1 MSGIHAKP
9 RRADKSLATKVR
21 PSSGRY
27 QIAKCKIVFLT
38 ALCWCALSLQIASA
52 QMIEVGTPIYGFG
65 NSWYERQGVGFG
77 FSLPG
82 GQWGGSRV
90 VGLLPNGQ
98 FTPNGQL
105 QFTQG
110 SFGGTLPMFGGYD
123 PNAAGRLGFGVGG
136 QGGGFRLG
144 FEFGKGSTRS
154 ITSTAPSL
162 MVQNG
167 GGGFI
172 SSGQWTPFVTGWI
185 PVVGNFSG
193 PQPIDNAVT
202 RAVRSGQLRLDN
214 LGTGASETPELP
226 AGNSSRSAES
236 MTRSTAETAS
246 ESVAAIRAAK
256 AAEKEALEQQRSELM
271 AEYEQHLAAGD
282 RDLARLAIVRAI
294 PLESDPV
301 RKQKLRD
308 LLKSTK

>member
-1 MSGIHAKP
+1 MSNLLP
-9 RRADKSLATKVR
+9 RFAFFLSLL
-21 PSSGRY
+21 SS
-27 QIAKCKIVFLT
+27 QIAFG
-38 ALCWCALSLQIASA
+38 
-52 QMIEVGTPIYGFG
+52 QMIDIGTPMYGFG

-82 GQWGGSRV
+82 GHWGSSRV

-98 FTPNGQL
+98 LTPNGQL

-110 SFGGTLPMFGGYD
+110 SFGGTLPPFGGYD

-144 FEFGKGSTRS
+144 FEFGKGSSRTV
-154 ITSTAPSL
+154 TSTAPSL

-172 SSGQWTPFVTGWI
+172 GSGQWTPFVTGWI
-185 PVVGNFSG
+185 PVVGNDSG
-193 PQPIDNAVT
+193 PQPLDNAVT
-202 RAVRSGQLRLDN
+202 RAVQSGQLRLDN
-214 LGTGASETPELP
+214 LG
-226 AGNSSRSAES
+226 SRSSGESALPSSSSARAEEPLI
-236 MTRSTAETAS
+236 RSTAETAS

-256 AAEKEALEQQRSELM
+256 AAEKESIKRQLTEQM
-271 AEYEQHLAAGD
+271 AEYQEHLAAGN
-282 RDLARLAIVRAI
+282 RELARLALVRAI
-294 PLESDPV
+294 PLETDPAE
-301 RKQKLRD
+301 KQKLRA

>member
-1 MSGIHAKP
+1 MSGIHAKLL
-9 RRADKSLATKVR
+9 RSEQSLTRKVH
-21 PSSGRY
+21 SWSGRSL
-27 QIAKCKIVFLT
+27 IAQCKFFLVIAFCWYAQSLPIV
-38 ALCWCALSLQIASA
+38 SA
-52 QMIEVGTPIYGFG
+52 QMIDVGTPMNGFG
-65 NSWYERQGVGFG
+65 SSWYERQGVGFG

-98 FTPNGQL
+98 FTPNGHL

-110 SFGGTLPMFGGYD
+110 GFGSAIPMFGGYD
-123 PNAAGRLGFGVGG
+123 PNAAGRFGFGVGG

-144 FEFGKGSTRS
+144 FEFGKGSTRTM
-154 ITSTAPSL
+154 TSTAPSL

-167 GGGFI
+167 AGGFI

-185 PVVGNFSG
+185 PVVGNYSG

-202 RAVRSGQLRLDN
+202 RAVQSGQLRLDN
-214 LGTGASETPELP
+214 LGSSSSEGSALP
-226 AGNSSRSAES
+226 AERSSPSDES

-246 ESVAAIRAAK
+246 ESVAAIRATK
-256 AAEKEALEQQRSELM
+256 AAEKEAVTKQLADLM
-271 AEYEQHLAAGD
+271 AEYEQHLAEGD
-282 RDLARLAIVRAI
+282 RDLARLAIVKAI
-294 PLESDPV
+294 PLEQNASK
-301 RKQKLRD
+301 KQKLRD

>member
-1 MSGIHAKP
+1 MSGIHAKILRP
-9 RRADKSLATKVR
+9 DKSLVIKVR
-21 PSSGRY
+21 LGSGRS
-27 QIAKCKIVFLT
+27 LT
-38 ALCWCALSLQIASA
+38 AKGKFVLLMVLCWCALSLPIVSA
-52 QMIEVGTPIYGFG
+52 QMIGVGTPMNGFG

-98 FTPNGQL
+98 FNPTGHL

-110 SFGGTLPMFGGYD
+110 SFGSAIPTFGGYD
-123 PNAAGRLGFGVGG
+123 PNAAGRFGFGVGG

-144 FEFGKGSTRS
+144 LEFGKGSTRT

-167 GGGFI
+167 AGGFI

-185 PVVGNFSG
+185 PVVGNYSG

-202 RAVRSGQLRLDN
+202 RAVQSGQLRLDN
-214 LGTGASETPELP
+214 LGSRSYENSALP
-226 AGNSSRSAES
+226 TESSSRSDES
-236 MTRSTAETAS
+236 LTRSTAETAS
-246 ESVAAIRAAK
+246 ESVAAIRATK
-256 AAEKEALEQQRSELM
+256 AAEKEAVKQQLAELM
-271 AEYEQHLAAGD
+271 AEYERHLAAGD

-294 PLESDPV
+294 PLEKDATK
-301 RKQKLRD
+301 KQKLRD

>member
-1 MSGIHAKP
+1 MSGIPAKLLM
-9 RRADKSLATKVR
+9 ADRSLANKVHPWR
-21 PSSGRY
+21 VRS
-27 QIAKCKIVFLT
+27 QIAKCKLVLLT
-38 ALCWCALSLQIASA
+38 ALCWCGLSLQFISA
-52 QMIEVGTPIYGFG
+52 QMIEVGAPMNGFG
-65 NSWYERQGVGFG
+65 SSWYERQGVGFG

-98 FTPNGQL
+98 FTPNGHL

-123 PNAAGRLGFGVGG
+123 PNAAGRFGFGVGG

-144 FEFGKGSTRS
+144 FELGKGSTRT

-185 PVVGNFSG
+185 PVVGNYSG

-202 RAVRSGQLRLDN
+202 RAVQSGQLRLDN
-214 LGTGASETPELP
+214 LGANSAGDSELP
-226 AGNSSRSAES
+226 AVSSSRSSES
-236 MTRSTAETAS
+236 MIRSTAETAS
-246 ESVAAIRAAK
+246 ESVAAIRANK
-256 AAEKEALEQQRSELM
+256 AAEKEAVKQQLEELM
-271 AEYEQHLAAGD
+271 AKYQQHLAAGD

-294 PLESDPV
+294 PLEKDVS

>member
-1 MSGIHAKP
+1 MHLRATEGIAV
-9 RRADKSLATKVR
+9 KVGGE
-21 PSSGRY
+21 SGRPL
-27 QIAKCKIVFLT
+27 IASIKLLLVLACFG
-38 ALCWCALSLQIASA
+38 CALSLPTASG
-52 QMIEVGTPIYGFG
+52 QMIDVGTPTYGFG

-123 PNAAGRLGFGVGG
+123 PNTAGRFGMGVGG
-136 QGGGFRLG
+136 NGGGFRLG
-144 FEFGKGSTRS
+144 FEFGKGSTRT

-172 SSGQWTPFVTGWI
+172 GSGQWTPFVTGWI
-185 PVVGNFSG
+185 PVVGNYAG

-202 RAVRSGQLRLDN
+202 RAVHSGQLRLDN
-214 LGTGASETPELP
+214 LGSGSSEAPELP
-226 AGNSSRSAES
+226 AGNSASSSEPLN
-236 MTRSTAETAS
+236 RSTAETAS

-256 AAEKEALEQQRSELM
+256 AAEKEAVKQQLEERME
-271 AEYEQHLAAGD
+271 EYEQHLAAGN
-282 RDLARLAIVRAI
+282 RELARLAIVRAI
-294 PLESDPV
+294 PLESNPA

>member
-1 MSGIHAKP
+1 MSGIHHKP
-9 RRADKSLATKVR
+9 QSLPASKVR
-21 PSSGRY
+21 SSVSGALL
-27 QIAKCKIVFLT
+27 AKCRSLLLAWLFWF
-38 ALCWCALSLQIASA
+38 APHLQIATA
-52 QMIEVGTPIYGFG
+52 QMIDVGTPTYGFG
-65 NSWYERQGVGFG
+65 NSWYERHGVDFG

-110 SFGGTLPMFGGYD
+110 SFGGTLPIFGGYD
-123 PNAAGRLGFGVGG
+123 PNAAGRLGFGVSGH
-136 QGGGFRLG
+136 GGGFHLG
-144 FEFGKGSTRS
+144 FEFGKGSTRT

-172 SSGQWTPFVTGWI
+172 GTGQWTPFVTGWI
-185 PVVGNFSG
+185 PVVGNYPG

-202 RAVRSGQLRLDN
+202 RAVQSGQLRLDN
-214 LGTGASETPELP
+214 LGTRSSEDFALP
-226 AGNSSRSAES
+226 SQGSSFRSDDS

-246 ESVAAIRAAK
+246 ESVAAIRATK
-256 AAEKEALEQQRSELM
+256 AAEKEAVKQQLADLR

-282 RDLARLAIVRAI
+282 YELARLAVVRAI
-294 PLESDPV
+294 PLEKDAAK
-301 RKQKLRD
+301 KQKLRD